1 MPRQLSSAEWRHVR
15 VTSRGCTA
23 GEKSARKCKGNSSR
37 SCHNAVM
44 QSAAAGC
51 EATRPTLPQSTQS
64 QSAYHRLPSPRCALA
79 CGSGIRRCYSA
90 GAVAAVACVIAVVI
104 TADLRLASRDA
115 AQLSHRS
122 SSRSPCRVSAVDKV
136 VKFYCRRRNAR
147 QLGRMSDVR
156 NSASAQLY
164 TLCLKKHPRHF

>member
-1 MPRQLSSAEWRHVR
+1 MR

-64 QSAYHRLPSPRCALA
+64 QSAYHRLPRPRCALA

-104 TADLRLASRDA
+104 TADLRLAMRLSSAIDHPLGHRAEFQLLTKSLNFIA
-115 AQLSHRS
+115 AEETPGNWAGCRMCEILLPHSYTHCVSKNTPDIFSCNLS
-122 SSRSPCRVSAVDKV
+122 
-136 VKFYCRRRNAR
+136 
-147 QLGRMSDVR
+147 
-156 NSASAQLY
+156 
-164 TLCLKKHPRHF
+164 KHFPI